1 MTNTRMDTRVES
13 MESELKTLKEDMKRL
28 PVVEH
33 GIATLVDQV
42 QQMRR
47 AQEELM
53 KELAGGDKSFG
64 ENGLKST
71 ETLSSTRVSGR
82 EKGSWERPDFRAR
95 KIESPIFE
103 GEDPDSWTYRAE
115 RFFTLNRL
123 NNAEKLEAAVVCLEG
138 DALNWFR
145 WEDKRRKITNW
156 EELKSL
162 LLRRFR
168 NNQEGSMYDRFL
180 GLKQETTVKE
190 YRKQFEMLAASLE
203 QISEPVLES
212 TFVKGLKSDIKGE
225 LRVLEPNGLEKTM
238 DLAQKVEDKINIH
251 KEQKRGSGFFRNNG
265 LNPNNLIG
273 DVPKTNERGAAA
285 GERRGGY
292 RRLTDAEL
300 QAKRAKGLCYRC
312 DEKYSIGHRC
322 KKPELQVLVK
332 QEEEL
337 DDNEEVEEVKIEAH
351 DVQTE
356 SQTVEVSLKSVVG
369 LTPPKTMKMTGNI
382 NGLAVMVLVDS
393 GASHNFITK
402 EVVQK
407 LNLSITPTEAY
418 GVQMG

>member
-1 MTNTRMDTRVES
+1 M
-13 MESELKTLKEDMKRL
+13 
-28 PVVEH
+28 
-33 GIATLVDQV
+33 
-42 QQMRR
+42 
-47 AQEELM
+47 
-53 KELAGGDKSFG
+53 
-64 ENGLKST
+64 
-71 ETLSSTRVSGR
+71 
-82 EKGSWERPDFRAR
+82 
-95 KIESPIFE
+95 
-103 GEDPDSWTYRAE
+103 
-115 RFFTLNRL
+115 NRL

-212 TFVKGLKSDIKGE
+212 TFIKGLKSDIKAE

-238 DLAQKVEDKINIH
+238 DLAQKVEDKINIL
-251 KEQKRGSGFFRNNG
+251 KEQKKGSRLFKNDG
-265 LNPNNLIG
+265 LNSSNNIG
-273 DVPKTNERGAAA
+273 DFPKTNERGTTV
-285 GERRGGY
+285 GERHGGY

-312 DEKYSIGHRC
+312 DEKYTVGHQC
-322 KKPELQVLVK
+322 KKPELQVLVR
-332 QEEEL
+332 QEIEVG
-337 DDNEEVEEVKIEAH
+337 DNEEVEETNTEAR

-356 SQTVEVSLKSVVG
+356 AQTVEVSLNSVVG

-382 NGLAVMVLVDS
+382 NGLAVVVLVDS
-393 GASHNFITK
+393 GASHNFYHQGGGPEIESFDYSNRVLRALDK
-402 EVVQK
+402 QFQVKVCVK
-407 LNLSITPTEAY
+407 
-418 GVQMG
+418 G